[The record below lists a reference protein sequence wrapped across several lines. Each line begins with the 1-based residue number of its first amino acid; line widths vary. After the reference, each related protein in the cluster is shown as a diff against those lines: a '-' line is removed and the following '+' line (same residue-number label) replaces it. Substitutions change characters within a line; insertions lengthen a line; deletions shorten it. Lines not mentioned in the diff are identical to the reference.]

1 MHTDQDKK
9 FNKRNFERNIQNG
22 IIIQKDYRTYSS
34 KLPDMCDKLFSGSEF
49 PDDLRS
55 LIPQTTAR
63 NAYRKRNTNKDSK
76 TKRK

>member
-22 IIIQKDYRTYSS
+22 IITQKDYRTYSS
-34 KLPDMCDKLFSGSEF
+34 KLPDMSDKLFSGSEF
-49 PDDLRS
+49 PDGLRS
-55 LIPQTTAR
+55 PVPQTTAR
-63 NAYRKRNTNKDSK
+63 NAYRKRNINKDSK